1 MPPAE
6 FDVQERSDE
15 ELMRLLADG
24 RLSIQARQLACDQ
37 LVLRW
42 YDHLRGYARRLFR
55 LSPTGHGADLADDVV
70 QEAFALVLEKAE
82 QFDPRRRLGPWLRSV
97 VHNLAV
103 NLRRRESRY
112 QGLGVEGDELLGR
125 ELPPLDALASR
136 ELLGRLSPDEHD
148 LFQAVFFRG
157 EKVKEVAYRLGESRS
172 KVYRTLH
179 ELKQRFHSA
188 LGPPCDHGPA
198 WARPFGEEER

>member
-1 MPPAE
+1 MYLMAGPRREGPARPRGTRSDMPPAQ

-136 ELLGRLSPDEHD
+136 ELLGRLSP
-148 LFQAVFFRG
+148 
-157 EKVKEVAYRLGESRS
+157 
-172 KVYRTLH
+172 
-179 ELKQRFHSA
+179 
-188 LGPPCDHGPA
+188 
-198 WARPFGEEER
+198 